1 MADNTRMKTMEAD
14 IKKLFI
20 MFETSM
26 EEQRV
31 ERARVT
37 EATDLK
43 MAAIQNSIAQ
53 LLTHSQ
59 TGVAH
64 YASPQGSYIGNYPS
78 HGFRPPPFRRTHFDL
93 PKFDG
98 SDVLSWIFSVDQY
111 FDFYRVLEEEQI
123 PIAAMHLTGMVVPW
137 FQMSQ
142 RSLPF
147 RSWAEMKRAMEIEFG
162 PSLFESPMEL
172 LFKLQQQ
179 GSVAEYYTNFVTLAN
194 RTNINPPDALRDCF
208 ISGLRA
214 DIRREVKA
222 QCPPSLTRAVSL
234 ARLYE
239 DKFSTTWK
247 STQGPD
253 RSTLF
258 STSITYCQINSSLT
272 SSTITSDT

>member
-1 MADNTRMKTMEAD
+1 MADNTRMKTMEAA

-59 TGVAH
+59 TGAAH
-64 YASPQGSYIGNYPS
+64 DASPQGSYIGNDPS